1 MGLRSIPMTVAEGY
15 VSATATR
22 EISRRKIASGVT
34 VPPGDEDYSLS
45 IAQMPVPVPSTMVS
59 DI

>member
-1 MGLRSIPMTVAEGY
+1 MDIYLPLQQDKL
-15 VSATATR
+15 
-22 EISRRKIASGVT
+22 ISLRKIAPCVT
-34 VPPGDEDYSLS
+34 VPLGDEDYSLS

>member
-1 MGLRSIPMTVAEGY
+1 MTVAEGY

-59 DI
+59 DV